1 MAALS
6 VAMLENLGPV
16 QMVAQRL
23 ATLYP
28 DSESLRRV
36 LALAQVDAT
45 RIPFDHRAA
54 NMSWFAAVEAAR
66 QGRLTAL
73 VGVMVEEYAL
83 DSWLV
88 ALYARLEK

>member
-1 MAALS
+1 
-6 VAMLENLGPV
+6 MLENLGPV

-23 ATLYP
+23 ALLYP

-66 QGRLTAL
+66 QGRLAAL
-73 VGVMVEEYAL
+73 VGVMLEEYAL

-88 ALYARLEK
+88 ALYANLES